1 MKTKKYDTTLID
13 AEIKQMKRR
22 TFFEFATQFAWTLH
36 PIGCVLMMLAF
47 ITMLAFAIVMMM
59 SEPSLTGSY

>member
-1 MKTKKYDTTLID
+1 MKRKYDTTLID

-22 TFFEFATQFAWTLH
+22 TFFEFATQFCWSLF
-36 PIGCVLMMLAF
+36 PLVCVLMMVAF
-47 ITMLAFAIVMMM
+47 LTMLAFAIVMMM